1 MDIPNSIKFTRFRKF
16 NGSLTKVL
24 SLTPTGKAH
33 KDSAGCAMGTG
44 SFVTLTIDHIREL
57 PDILT
62 NIKKSECLA
71 YGMCSVQPE
80 GRIISQNKAK
90 PGDITR
96 TKDTFIYK
104 QGQPALLMLDGDS
117 PPDKPPLSKDEW
129 LTCLYEACPDLAK
142 VARLWRASTTSYI
155 YDKSGNELRGLTGQR
170 LYVGVVDGADIPRAS
185 EVLFKRLWLKGH
197 GRIEIS
203 KSGAFLK
210 RAPVDAAVF
219 SPERLDFVAGA
230 VCRDGLSQGDL
241 TPLYMEGESLL
252 DTRAALPDL
261 NTPEEET
268 PYQHLVETAKALM
281 KGEAE
286 EARESYIDERSEEI
300 AAKRSITKE
309 EARRTVVAAIAE
321 KADLYPDFP
330 LKFDRHG
337 EVPVADVL
345 ADLKRYDGATLA
357 DPLEPDYDGGRTVAR
372 LFANISKD
380 KSASESSSPVIHS
393 FAHGGKRYF
402 LRTGFNREA
411 AESAETAVEE
421 TRALLDALDPKD
433 PGAWFEEKV
442 LEALATLKAKSYPD
456 YERSIDAARKA
467 KVSLK
472 ELKKTDHKP
481 CARVF

>member
-1 MDIPNSIKFTRFRKF
+1 
-16 NGSLTKVL
+16 
-24 SLTPTGKAH
+24 
-33 KDSAGCAMGTG
+33 MG
-44 SFVTLTIDHIREL
+44 F
-57 PDILT
+57 
-62 NIKKSECLA
+62 
-71 YGMCSVQPE
+71 
-80 GRIISQNKAK
+80 GR
-90 PGDITR
+90 TR
-96 TKDTFIYK
+96 TSLHPTIWRGTVDKELYLNT
-104 QGQPALLMLDGDS
+104 QVALALLS
-117 PPDKPPLSKDEW
+117 VE
-129 LTCLYEACPDLAK
+129 EE
-142 VARLWRASTTSYI
+142 V
-155 YDKSGNELRGLTGQR
+155 EFQR
-170 LYVGVVDGADIPRAS
+170 LVKA
-185 EVLFKRLWLKGH
+185 
-197 GRIEIS
+197 
-203 KSGAFLK
+203 
-210 RAPVDAAVF
+210 
-219 SPERLDFVAGA
+219 
-230 VCRDGLSQGDL
+230 
-241 TPLYMEGESLL
+241 
-252 DTRAALPDL
+252 
-261 NTPEEET
+261 
-268 PYQHLVETAKALM
+268 AKAE
-281 KGEAE
+281 KRGEAE
-286 EARESYIDERSEEI
+286 KVRESYIDERSKEI
-300 AAKRSITKE
+300 ASKRRIPKE